1 MKLTLWQGF
10 KLAGWLITSFLI
22 GLMSVVYIIDYGDFN
37 IDIIFYINKIFFIA
51 IIWALLFSI
60 KFILKKTDTMN
71 KRNINEK

>member
-37 IDIIFYINKIFFIA
+37 IDIIFYINKIFFIV

>member
-37 IDIIFYINKIFFIA
+37 IDIIFYINKIFYD
-51 IIWALLFSI
+51 L
-60 KFILKKTDTMN
+60 
-71 KRNINEK
+71 

>member
-37 IDIIFYINKIFFIA
+37 IDIIFYINKIFFIV

-60 KFILKKTDTMN
+60 NFILKKTDNMN

>member
-37 IDIIFYINKIFFIA
+37 IDIIFYINKIFFIV

-71 KRNINEK
+71 KRNINKK

>member
-37 IDIIFYINKIFFIA
+37 IDIIFYINKIFFIV

-60 KFILKKTDTMN
+60 KFILKKTDTIN
-71 KRNINEK
+71 KININKK

>member
-71 KRNINEK
+71 KRNINKK

>member
-60 KFILKKTDTMN
+60 KFILKNTDTMN
-71 KRNINEK
+71 KRNINKK